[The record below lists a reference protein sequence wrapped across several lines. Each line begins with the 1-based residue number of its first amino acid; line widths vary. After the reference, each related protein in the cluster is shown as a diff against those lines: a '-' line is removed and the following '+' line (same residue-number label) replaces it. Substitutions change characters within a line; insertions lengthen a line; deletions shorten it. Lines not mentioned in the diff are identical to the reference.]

1 MLRLGIPV
9 LGVDDLARAEA
20 FWTEALGLRVTSEW
34 ENPNWRTLSD
44 DDGPVLGLMRSE
56 TPVQRHP
63 RIHLD
68 LFVESADE
76 QAAEV
81 ARLVGLGA
89 VQVDWDLYPED
100 PDFVVLADP
109 EGNVFCI
116 VDLGH
121 AAAET

>member
-20 FWTEALGLRVTSEW
+20 FWTEALGLHVTSEW
-34 ENPNWRTLSD
+34 GNANWRTLSG

-89 VQVDWDLYPED
+89 AKVEWDRYPED

-121 AAAET
+121 DADS

>member
-20 FWTEALGLRVTSEW
+20 FWTEALGLHVTSEW
-34 ENPNWRTLSD
+34 GNANWRTLSG

-81 ARLVGLGA
+81 DRLVGLGA
-89 VQVDWDLYPED
+89 SKVEWDRYPED
-100 PDFVVLADP
+100 PDFVVLAAP

-121 AAAET
+121 DETS

>member
-1 MLRLGIPV
+1 MLRLGITV

-20 FWTEALGLRVTSEW
+20 FWTEALGLHVTSEW
-34 ENPNWRTLSD
+34 GNANWRTLSG

-81 ARLVGLGA
+81 DRLVGLGA
-89 VQVDWDLYPED
+89 SKVKWDRYPED

-121 AAAET
+121 DAAS